1 MAEVA
6 RTNDCAGP
14 ERRDPDLVCDGVGE
28 VAEDGLKDT
37 NAYANKPPNI
47 VLATNLRNITDGA
60 PVDASP
66 RMTLN
71 TLPLAQSSSPG
82 PDPGSL
88 VLIMILVI
96 ILILILIPIPIPI
109 LLLILLLCLS
119 SQSPVPS
126 SQFPVLIFHL
136 AAPSAQ
142 FSVLS
147 FQLSPLSSSWRRMAI
162 FICSSQREWQRAD
175 KYMAI

>member
-6 RTNDCAGP
+6 STNDCAGP
-14 ERRDPDLVCDGVGE
+14 ERRDPDLLCDVVGE
-28 VAEDGLKDT
+28 VAEDGLRDT
-37 NAYANKPPNI
+37 NACANKPPNI

-60 PVDASP
+60 PKDASP

-71 TLPLAQSSSPG
+71 TLPLAQSSSTG

-88 VLIMILVI
+88 VLIMILVL

-109 LLLILLLCLS
+109 LLLILLRLS
-119 SQSPVPS
+119 SQSPVPT

-147 FQLSPLSSSWRRMAI
+147 FQLSPLSSSCGVLW
-162 FICSSQREWQRAD
+162 
-175 KYMAI
+175 